1 MKKKLCIVTASE
13 MTVRAFL
20 LDHLFAMQDKF
31 DLFLITN
38 AVSTDILAEYG
49 IRGHV
54 IPLRI
59 ERKIALWRDTLALF
73 RLVQIFLHYRFDL
86 VHSVTPK
93 AGLLSMVAG
102 CLARIPVRVH
112 TFTGQVWATRNG
124 VGRWLLKSMDRLL
137 SVCATHLL
145 VDSFSQQEFL
155 VEEGVV
161 FPSKARVLAHGSI
174 SGVDVARFRPDS
186 VSRLRIRNELG
197 ISDASTVFLFVGRLN
212 RDKGVLDLAV
222 AFARLCGVNQRLHLM
237 LVGPDEEGVRSAI
250 IALCAECEKNIHFF
264 GHTDFPEQYMAA
276 SDVLCLPSY
285 REGFGSVVIEAAAVG
300 LPAIGSRIYGI
311 TDAIEAGVSGLLHDA
326 GDTGQLV
333 EKMRQLA
340 MDAAMRKKMGRDAQ
354 DRARRIYSKE
364 VVVSAQLDFYRQLT
378 EGGAC

>member
-1 MKKKLCIVTASE
+1 

-20 LDHLFAMQDKF
+20 LDHLAAMQDKF

-38 AVSTDILAEYG
+38 AVSTDILAKRG

-59 ERKIALWRDTLALF
+59 ERKIALWRDALALF
-73 RLVQIFLHYRFDL
+73 RLVRIFLHYRFDL

-112 TFTGQVWATRNG
+112 TFTGQVWATRSG
-124 VGRWLLKSMDRLL
+124 VSRWLLKSMDRLL

-145 VDSFSQQEFL
+145 VDSFSQRAFL
-155 VEEGVV
+155 VKEQVV
-161 FPSKARVLAHGSI
+161 IPSKARVLAHGSI

-186 VSRLRIRNELG
+186 ISRLRIRNELG
-197 ISDASTVFLFVGRLN
+197 IGDASTVFLFVGRLN
-212 RDKGVLDLAV
+212 RDKGVLDLAT
-222 AFARLCGVNQRLHLM
+222 AFARLCGGNQQLHLM
-237 LVGPDEEGVRSAI
+237 LVGPDEEGMRSAI
-250 IALCAECEKNIHFF
+250 IALCAECEKNVHFL
-264 GHTDFPEQYMAA
+264 GHTDSPEQYMAA

-311 TDAIEAGVSGLLHDA
+311 TDAIEEGVSGLLHDA
-326 GDTGQLV
+326 GDTGQLA
-333 EKMRQLA
+333 EQMRQLA
-340 MDAAMRKKMGRDAQ
+340 MDAAMRQKMGRDAQ

-364 VVVSAQLDFYRQLT
+364 VVVSAQLDFYRQLI
-378 EGGAC
+378 ESGAC